1 VFLLQPRTL
10 ESLKFLGVV
19 DEVLAEATQGIA
31 IQPYKPGGIEKLP
44 IHLLF
49 PNKEPTPAIPYVSVN
64 G

>member
-1 VFLLQPRTL
+1 
-10 ESLKFLGVV
+10 VV

-49 PNKEPTPAIPYVSVN
+49 PKKEPTPAIPYVSVN